1 MQHASLK
8 CLESKSLFW
17 EAVSLLGTLFP
28 PSRQGFFYWAM
39 ACDACISHATR
50 QVVPVLVQKKNSKFQ
65 TWYTSCADDMWKRG
79 KLLCCKRGISCC
91 CKKRIWSRHMESMQ
105 AVDWKAAS
113 SHKSQQRKT
122 KHANHMLTIR
132 KGTIFIWENCKY
144 AMHWSLE
151 VYGVLTRQFR
161 KKKRTWC
168 LAHCTS
174 TKVKGPVWTLGLGTE
189 SFWSGSSFLLE
200 FPDLSDCFVLVLQ
213 KKYGSYGLRT
223 AFVCT
228 VSPLSESANEVPH
241 LTAIKSMY
249 NHLSVQRLNFGEL
262 LCVVYWRDKTEQ
274 CQIIKDKIITLF
286 RTDPVVHHLFDIF
299 MGSLSGS
306 VLLNITMYVPVIQ
319 STYYTVLHC
328 WNTVKCFRCQI
339 LLLKHDASHVC
350 WPHLSKFQNIWN
362 WNL

>member
-79 KLLCCKRGISCC
+79 KLLCCKRGIGCC

-161 KKKRTWC
+161 EKKKNLMPCTLHKHKGQRTC
-168 LAHCTS
+168 LDFGAWNGKFLVRIKLSPWISRSERLFCTS
-174 TKVKGPVWTLGLGTE
+174 TTKKVRFIRTTNCIRLHRFTLIRE
-189 SFWSGSSFLLE
+189 CKWSTPLNGNQIHVQSSFSTKTEFRRASVCGLLE
-200 FPDLSDCFVLVLQ
+200 GQ
-213 KKYGSYGLRT
+213 NW
-223 AFVCT
+223 T
-228 VSPLSESANEVPH
+228 VPN
-241 LTAIKSMY
+241 
-249 NHLSVQRLNFGEL
+249 NQR
-262 LCVVYWRDKTEQ
+262 
-274 CQIIKDKIITLF
+274 
-286 RTDPVVHHLFDIF
+286 
-299 MGSLSGS
+299 
-306 VLLNITMYVPVIQ
+306 
-319 STYYTVLHC
+319 
-328 WNTVKCFRCQI
+328 
-339 LLLKHDASHVC
+339 
-350 WPHLSKFQNIWN
+350 
-362 WNL
+362 